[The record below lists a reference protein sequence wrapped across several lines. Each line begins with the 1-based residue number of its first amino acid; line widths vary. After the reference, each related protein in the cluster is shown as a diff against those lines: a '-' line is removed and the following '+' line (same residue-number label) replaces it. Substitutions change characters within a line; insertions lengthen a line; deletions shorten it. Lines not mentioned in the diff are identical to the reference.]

1 MSTQQMAE
9 RAAGGEREDG
19 EMEAGGGREG
29 RREEPGWRRAA
40 DSPGATQKPLPVP
53 AAFRT

>member
-19 EMEAGGGREG
+19 EMEAGGVREG
-29 RREEPGWRRAA
+29 RWEEPGRRRAA